1 MEKIDLLTGEKFE
14 AKRRNQKFS
23 NPKNRIAYNNKKA
36 AEVRNDKAFI
46 DKPAHQTYMAIKKI
60 MERRSSKIVN
70 RFYLEGSGVDFES
83 MNHYELY
90 EGRAH
95 PCIYEYM
102 FIKIKDTDNY
112 KIRRLW

>member
-36 AEVRNDKAFI
+36 AEVRNDKAFL

-60 MERRSSKIVN
+60 MVRRSFKIVN
-70 RFYLEGSGVDFES
+70 RFYLEGAGVDFKS
-83 MNHYELY
+83 FNHYVLY
-90 EGRAH
+90 EGRTH

-102 FIKIKDTDNY
+102 FIKKKDSDNY
-112 KIRRLW
+112 KIIKL